1 MALTKYLISF
11 NDGAMDFSEEE
22 LAIVTQAGLAVARE
36 ATEAGVWVFSG
47 GLTDHRGAS
56 VVAVDGTVGVGHPD
70 DAGEHLGGF
79 AVIDVASRDEA
90 LRWAAKIAAACHCA
104 QEVRAFVP
112 DPPR

>member
-1 MALTKYLISF
+1 MTKYLISF
-11 NDGAMDFSEEE
+11 NEGAMDFSDEEM
-22 LAIVTQAGLAVARE
+22 ATVTDAGLAVARE

-47 GLTDHRGAS
+47 GLTDYRGAS
-56 VVAVDGTVGVGHPD
+56 VVAVDGTVGLSHW
-70 DAGEHLGGF
+70 DAAAGHLGGF